1 MGLRKPSGWQTF
13 TAQAYA
19 GAGQQQKAR
28 EEMKEPGKTK
38 QALGGMG
45 SAGTSMVA
53 ATTGA
58 QQQATKQMQETTA
71 QASKDLKVDP
81 SKIGTAT
88 ADAIT
93 STSGTATAPASVNV
107 AAKYTQADLDT
118 ANAELENLRKRKFN
132 SMIGSR
138 SMRRLD
144 NEISKQKQKI
154 NEMNAYLGANGGVM
168 GLAETGDVAAIEKV
182 GESLNKS
189 IDEVNKQIDG
199 LDEQLKTANAQDA
212 QKIQAEKDRLN
223 ELLEVYNK
231 KLSEENLG
239 KIADQSTFE
248 TEMEKRERVLAE
260 KGDNVGKLATLF
272 GRRSVGDKA
281 LASQIYGKDLEN
293 IQKAAAQG
301 LISKEQAEQAAAE
314 AETQYSEQIDA
325 SKEGFEK
332 EFETEDRK
340 LELLK
345 MSPEELKGVTQ
356 EEVEKLFGKEMAD
369 RLFDYKDGYVSDSQS
384 SMTKRTL
391 EDRLTKLKE
400 ESGKIEQAKTK
411 AKDITVKNLKNT
423 YFPVDEYGAA
433 KPSIIEQELT
443 KLTTIPDKV
452 SKTSYY
458 GPFGMFSKTVSKDS
472 GNVRQQ
478 LIDKYSDQI
487 AAIENNLRNAVNAGD
502 AAEAKRLAQKMGWL
516 RLEIDQ
522 GILKYKQSLQEQ
534 GYK

>member
-38 QALGGMG
+38 QALGGAG
-45 SAGTSMVA
+45 SVGTSMVA

-58 QQQATKQMQETTA
+58 QQAATKQMQETAT

-88 ADAIT
+88 VSAIGGTPTTSAKDGTQKTEYTGGATATEYKPSAQEQFGRDEHLGVLAISGDTGAIESNISAIT
-93 STSGTATAPASVNV
+93 T
-107 AAKYTQADLDT
+107 
-118 ANAELENLRKRKFN
+118 
-132 SMIGSR
+132 
-138 SMRRLD
+138 
-144 NEISKQKQKI
+144 EIS
-154 NEMNAYLGANGGVM
+154 N
-168 GLAETGDVAAIEKV
+168 IEKQM
-182 GESLNKS
+182 S
-189 IDEVNKQIDG
+189 D

-223 ELLEVYNK
+223 DQLDIYRK

-248 TEMEKRERVLAE
+248 TDMEDRERTLAQ
-260 KGDNVGKLATLF
+260 KGNNVGKLAALF
-272 GRRSVGDKA
+272 GRRGVGDQA
-281 LASQIYGKDLEN
+281 LASQVYGKDLEN

-314 AETQYSEQIDA
+314 AETQYSEQLDK

-332 EFETEDRK
+332 TFEGEERK

-369 RLFDYKDGYVSDSQS
+369 RLFDYKDGYVSDAHLSKTRKILADNLKAKQDEK
-384 SMTKRTL
+384 TFAEK
-391 EDRLTKLKE
+391 KLGE
-400 ESGKIEQAKTK
+400 AKTK
-411 AKDITVKNLKNT
+411 FDEMWQTEVDKLLGTAEYKGEIDAMGTFGSSLNWQRQRLESIKNTPSWRRAKGDSTRTWNLEHNLKIQ
-423 YFPVDEYGAA
+423 DELIQTTTPL
-433 KPSIIEQELT
+433 KDELRQLL
-443 KLTTIPDKV
+443 KSDKNRANLNRIKELQQQMRDLTD
-452 SKTSYY
+452 
-458 GPFGMFSKTVSKDS
+458 DAQ
-472 GNVRQQ
+472 RR
-478 LIDKYSDQI
+478 LIKNPTD
-487 AAIENNLRNAVNAGD
+487 V
-502 AAEAKRLAQKMGWL
+502 
-516 RLEIDQ
+516 
-522 GILKYKQSLQEQ
+522 
-534 GYK
+534 

>member
-1 MGLRKPSGWQTF
+1 MGLRKPTGWQTF

-28 EEMKEPGKTK
+28 EEMKDPNKTK

-58 QQQATKQMQETTA
+58 QQAATKQMQETTT
-71 QASKDLKVDP
+71 QASKDLQVDP

-88 ADAIT
+88 TAAIT
-93 STSGTATAPASVNV
+93 STSGTATAPATANI
-107 AAKYTQADLDT
+107 AAKYTQSDLDA
-118 ANAELENLRKRKFN
+118 ANAELANLKERRKRT
-132 SMIGSR
+132 MIGR
-138 SMRRLD
+138 YRKINKLID
-144 NEISKQKQKI
+144 DQTAKI
-154 NEMNAYLGANGGVM
+154 NEMKAYLGAGGGLM

-189 IDEVNKQIDG
+189 IDEVNKQIDD

-223 ELLEVYNK
+223 KLLEVYNK

-248 TEMEKRERVLAE
+248 TDMEKRERALAE
-260 KGDNVGKLATLF
+260 KGNNVGKLATLF
-272 GRRSVGDKA
+272 GRRSVGDQA

-314 AETQYSEQIDA
+314 AETQYSKQLDA

-356 EEVEKLFGKEMAD
+356 EEAEKLFGKEMAD
-369 RLFDYKDGYVSDSQS
+369 RLFDFKDGYVSDSQS

-391 EDRLTKLKE
+391 ADRLTKLKE

-433 KPSIIEQELT
+433 KPSIIEQELA
-443 KLTTIPDKV
+443 KLTTMPDKV

-458 GPFGMFSKTVSKDS
+458 GPFGMFSQTVSKDS

-522 GILKYKQSLQEQ
+522 GILKYKQSLREQ